1 MVVLLWLQ
9 MVKMMVYVVVI
20 YALCWLP
27 LHTITL
33 IGDTNSTIWSF
44 KYIQVTW
51 IGAHWLAMS
60 NCCCNPIVYYWMS
73 SNFRNGY
80 RTALTACCPP
90 CAAIRGGAP
99 SSISHGRRIYYTPP
113 PIRGQAVL
121 SRGPTVDTTTTLAP
135 SESQRSAHSHNLW
148 STTRVITNLFSIG
161 RSIILG
167 AYLTR
172 VQRSKTLSDG
182 MVIALN
188 PEPNHKHLS
197 TTRWLIKVTPWKIPI
212 QTHALNLLTN

>member
-1 MVVLLWLQ
+1 MSAAARQAHGSSLCSYAGEDVLRLQ

-33 IGDTNSTIWSF
+33 IGDTTSTIWSF

-51 IGAHWLAMS
+51 IAAHWLAMS

-80 RTALTACCPP
+80 RTALIACCPP
-90 CAAIRGGAP
+90 CAAIRGGAS

-121 SRGPTVDTTTTLAP
+121 LRGTTVDTATTATLTS
-135 SESQRSAHSHNLW
+135 SESERRSAHARNL
-148 STTRVITNLFSIG
+148 
-161 RSIILG
+161 
-167 AYLTR
+167 
-172 VQRSKTLSDG
+172 
-182 MVIALN
+182 
-188 PEPNHKHLS
+188 
-197 TTRWLIKVTPWKIPI
+197 
-212 QTHALNLLTN
+212 